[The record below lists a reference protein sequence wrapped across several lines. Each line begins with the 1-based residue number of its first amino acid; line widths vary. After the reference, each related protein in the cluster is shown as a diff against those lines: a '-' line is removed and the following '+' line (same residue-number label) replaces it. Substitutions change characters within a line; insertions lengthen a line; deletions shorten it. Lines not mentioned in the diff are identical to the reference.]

1 MITLSLYRVFNVKSH
16 SVTRNTLLKEIESSD
31 GYECATDD
39 FNGDYISKISKTNW
53 DKVPLVNGR
62 WPYFLVKEV
71 NHSFV
76 NFLEREYG
84 AKERGWTITKE
95 WFNQYYPNSGSDHPW
110 HHHSRPNGDWVNGIA
125 CVYYI
130 ELKDKSLRTVLKNPK
145 TGKEIIPRVKE
156 GQILTFDANMYH
168 KSPRNFS
175 STRKTVISFNIE
187 FGK

>member
-1 MITLSLYRVFNVKSH
+1 MHSH
-16 SVTRNTLLKEIESSD
+16 YGDAHRNDLANI
-31 GYECATDD
+31 
-39 FNGDYISKISKTNW
+39 
-53 DKVPLVNGR
+53 
-62 WPYFLVKEV
+62 
-71 NHSFV
+71 
-76 NFLEREYG
+76 
-84 AKERGWTITKE
+84 
-95 WFNQYYPNSGSDHPW
+95 
-110 HHHSRPNGDWVNGIA
+110 
-125 CVYYI
+125 YYI